1 MRLNELGQ
9 FFTKVIVFNSILNAP
24 KHPQTKQL
32 QQEQAQGLLKAQ
44 TQNAAVKLLKADIK
58 QAQADIQ
65 QLANKETVQYLKDA
79 LQLPQNFSGLMK
91 QLAHLSTQRG
101 QNLTPEMLKTFFD
114 SAAKK
119 ALSKLSK
126 DIKEIS
132 KQGYKNDLLTDVL
145 KVATNLLPTNETQ
158 PTQMMKTLTLLYL
171 PWLPL
176 GENIDFEMYFGDT
189 KEGAQGGEN
198 EATITVV
205 IQTIHYGLI
214 KLFLMPDI
222 DNPTKILIK
231 ISCPAEFPKN
241 ELENDIKQN
250 KSKTEGNM
258 KISYEQI
265 KLQKMP
271 PESAKQ
277 KVDFQTQTKINPKI
291 MNVAFKL
298 IKQIIEIDK
307 RTELHHKR
315 EQMLPDEN

>member
-1 MRLNELGQ
+1 MRLNELRQ
-9 FFTKVIVFNSILNAP
+9 FFTQVLVFNSTINVQ
-24 KHPQTKQL
+24 KQTQTKQL
-32 QQEQAQGLLKAQ
+32 QQEQTQGLLKTQ
-44 TQNAAVKLLKADIK
+44 TQNTAVKLLKADIK

-79 LQLPQNFSGLMK
+79 LQLSQSFSGLMK
-91 QLAHLSTQRG
+91 QMANLSTQRG
-101 QNLTPEMLKTFFD
+101 QNLTPEMLKTFFET
-114 SAAKK
+114 ATKN
-119 ALSKLSK
+119 ALNKLSK

-132 KQGYKNDLLTDVL
+132 KQGYKNELISDVL

-176 GENIDFEMYFGDT
+176 GENIDFEMYFDDT
-189 KEGAQGGEN
+189 KEGSQGGED
-198 EATITVV
+198 ECAITVV

-231 ISCPAEFPKN
+231 ISCPNEFPKK
-241 ELENDIKQN
+241 ELENDIKQK
-250 KSKTEGNM
+250 KSKNEGDMN
-258 KISYEQI
+258 ISYEQI

-277 KVDFQTQTKINPKI
+277 KVDFQTQIKINPKI
-291 MNVAFKL
+291 MNIAFKL

-307 RTELHHKR
+307 RTELHHQR
-315 EQMLPDEN
+315 AQMLPN